1 MNENR
6 NLKGTLHS
14 KLAID
19 FLAGLKV
26 YIFGKFLQRKGSR
39 LMPSLLRY
47 FRPKCA
53 ERCRSNSGQMMH
65 DEFQQLWIAL
75 QELQGQMSSLSQH
88 SSGQLTVPLTEVQ
101 SPTQLYT
108 GC

>member
-1 MNENR
+1 
-6 NLKGTLHS
+6 
-14 KLAID
+14 
-19 FLAGLKV
+19 
-26 YIFGKFLQRKGSR
+26 
-39 LMPSLLRY
+39 
-47 FRPKCA
+47 
-53 ERCRSNSGQMMH
+53 MH